1 MRNSVDFTPFL
12 TFMVM
17 VGNLAR
23 RAVLG
28 VWHSPVGPVALHL
41 SLLAALVSALY
52 CFGIVRI
59 LPTNGNLIVWD
70 AMWYQQIAQEGYS
83 YSEVRTSSVAFF
95 PLFPYFWR
103 LTHLG
108 PLGMA
113 LLNAG
118 IFYAAF
124 AWLGH
129 QLALARRWQLLALST
144 PMLMF
149 MWLPYTEA
157 LFFLFSGIMLAGL
170 HRDRLGWVLLGMFG
184 AGLTR
189 SASSLFTPAL
199 VFTVFMLAVAGET
212 RRARRLGIGGV
223 LTLAAT
229 VAIVATM
236 QHIQTGEA
244 FGFIKAHK
252 HWSHVLSWPQWPL
265 HATTGINMLWLEA
278 LAMALGLAAAG
289 LCLYL
294 VIRTQRQWAHR
305 LALPY
310 PSPAVVFSL
319 GYAVCALL
327 FVVFFQK
334 GNVANLAR
342 YILATPFLVV
352 LFWQVSQL
360 PRWSGRR
367 YAAVAVGL
375 GLVWP
380 LFGAYTRFPAF
391 SLGQTLWYFG
401 LTTAYALGYL
411 GWRQWRYGREIV
423 MLLYMFNLI
432 VQLHLLES
440 ILQYFLVE

>member
-1 MRNSVDFTPFL
+1 MLFASSLSVL
-12 TFMVM
+12 TQL
-17 VGNLAR
+17 GRLSR
-23 RAVLG
+23 RAVLSA
-28 VWHSPVGPVALHL
+28 WNSPVGPVLLHL
-41 SLLAALVSALY
+41 LLVAALVSTLY
-52 CFGIVRI
+52 CFGIIHI
-59 LPTNGNLIVWD
+59 LPSDENLIVWD
-70 AMWYQQIAQEGYS
+70 AMWYQQIAREGYS
-83 YSEVRTSSVAFF
+83 YSEVRTSSAAFF

-113 LLNAG
+113 LLNVG
-118 IFYAAF
+118 IFNAAF

-129 QLALARRWQLLALST
+129 QLRLSRRWQLLALST

-157 LFFLFSGIMLAGL
+157 LFFLFSSIMLAGL
-170 HRDRLGWVLLGMFG
+170 HRNRLDWTLVGMFG

-199 VFTVFMLAVAGET
+199 VLTVFVLAVAGET

-223 LTLAAT
+223 LTLVAS
-229 VAIVATM
+229 VAIVAVM
-236 QHIQTGEA
+236 QQVQTGEP

-252 HWSHVLSWPQWPL
+252 HWSHVLSWPLWPL

-278 LAMALGLAAAG
+278 LAMAVGIAAAG
-289 LCLYL
+289 LCLGM
-294 VIRTQRQWAHR
+294 VIRAKRRWAQRLS
-305 LALPY
+305 LAY
-310 PSPAVVFSL
+310 PSAAVVFSL
-319 GYAVCALL
+319 AYAVCALL

-360 PRWSGRR
+360 PAWPARY
-367 YAAVAVGL
+367 YAAVAAGL

-380 LFGAYTRFPAF
+380 IFGAYTRFPAF
-391 SLGQTLWYFG
+391 SLAQTLWYFG
-401 LTTAYALGYL
+401 LTTAYALAYL
-411 GWRQWRYGREIV
+411 GWRQWRYGREMV
-423 MLLYMFNLI
+423 MLLYFFNLI

-440 ILQYFLVE
+440 ILQYYLVE

>member
-1 MRNSVDFTPFL
+1 MKNPFDSSL
-12 TFMVM
+12 LLSILVQIGNALRQVV
-17 VGNLAR
+17 VGIWR
-23 RAVLG
+23 
-28 VWHSPVGPVALHL
+28 SPVGAVALHL
-41 SLLAALVSALY
+41 LISASLVSALY

-59 LPTNGNLIVWD
+59 LPTNDNLIVWD
-70 AMWYQQIAQEGYS
+70 AIWYQQIAKEGYS
-83 YSEVRTSSVAFF
+83 YSEVGVSSAAFF

-108 PLGMA
+108 PLGIA
-113 LLNAG
+113 LVNAG
-118 IFYAAF
+118 VFYAAF
-124 AWLGH
+124 AWLAH
-129 QLALARRWQLLALST
+129 HLELSRRWQLLALST

-157 LFFLFSGIMLAGL
+157 LFFLFSAIMLAGL
-170 HRDRLGWVLLGMFG
+170 HRNRLSWALLGMFG

-199 VFTVFMLAVAGET
+199 LFTVFVLAIAGET

-223 LTLAAT
+223 LTLAAS

-236 QHIQTGEA
+236 QKIQIGEP

-252 HWSHVLSWPQWPL
+252 HWGHVLSRPGWPL

-278 LAMALGLAAAG
+278 LAIAVGLAAVG
-289 LCLYL
+289 VCL
-294 VIRTQRQWAHR
+294 RTVVRAARQWSQR
-305 LALPY
+305 LEQEY
-310 PSPAVVFSL
+310 PSPAVVFAL

-327 FVVFFQK
+327 FVVFFQG

-352 LFWQVSQL
+352 LFWQVSRW
-360 PRWSGRR
+360 PAWSGRR

-380 LFGAYTRFPAF
+380 IFGAYTRFPAF
-391 SLGQTLWYFG
+391 SFGQTLWYFG

-423 MLLYMFNLI
+423 VLLYVFNLI

-440 ILQYFLVE
+440 ILQMYLVE